1 MAFERVGTRT
11 DDFRRLDDREDFTRV
26 ALDPHVLSLDRD
38 RAAIELDKLTITLG
52 ALGYRVQIKAVRIN
66 DVVHK
71 SQWRREVHDKEP
83 GDTRCAEPG
92 DVNHRSIG
100 FQPVHKQDHG
110 KSTQADQP
118 GYGPFNGPDT
128 DGKMGPVEG
137 RHQVNAVTPFV
148 L

>member
-38 RAAIELDKLTITLG
+38 RAAIELDKFAITLG
-52 ALGYRVQIKAVRIN
+52 ALGYRVQIKAIRIN

-71 SQWRREVHDKEP
+71 SHWRREVHDKEP
-83 GDTRCAEPG
+83 GDTRRAEPG

-100 FQPVHKQDHG
+100 FQPVHEQDHG
-110 KSTQADQP
+110 KSTQAD
-118 GYGPFNGPDT
+118 
-128 DGKMGPVEG
+128 
-137 RHQVNAVTPFV
+137 
-148 L
+148 